1 MLHLKHRIPKL
12 LTSAHW
18 PALLHSGLFFQ
29 HLWKQVTDVITKYV
43 SLGVWEECT
52 FVSYTIW
59 CHCTPTAPSFPNI
72 SIVVVVVQWISRVLL
87 FVTPWTA
94 AHQTSLSLTIS
105 RSLSKFV
112 SIESVML
119 SNQHPLPPSS
129 PFAFN
134 LSQHQGLFRWVSSS
148 YQVTKVLALQL
159 QHQPFQLI
167 FKVGFL

>member
-29 HLWKQVTDVITKYV
+29 NLWKQVTDVITKYV

-59 CHCTPTAPSFPNI
+59 CHCTPTASSFPNI

-94 AHQTSLSLTIS
+94 VHQTSLLGEYYNNIHIIKPWEEYLRNLFIFFDPLLTRIICPWKPS
-105 RSLSKFV
+105 FHFINVPCSTLGK
-112 SIESVML
+112 MM
-119 SNQHPLPPSS
+119 NQCD
-129 PFAFN
+129 F
-134 LSQHQGLFRWVSSS
+134 
-148 YQVTKVLALQL
+148 
-159 QHQPFQLI
+159 
-167 FKVGFL
+167 